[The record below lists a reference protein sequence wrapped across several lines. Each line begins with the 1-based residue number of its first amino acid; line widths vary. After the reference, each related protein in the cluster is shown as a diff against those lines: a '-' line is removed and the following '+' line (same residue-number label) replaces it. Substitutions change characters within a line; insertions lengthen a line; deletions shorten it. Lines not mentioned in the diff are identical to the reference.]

1 MIFKNFESTDIVAG
15 RINKVS
21 SGFWVDGNYAVT
33 QSTFTTSST
42 QVVLTGSNQ
51 YDVQNGLYYY
61 NVYYQNQPHFSI
73 TYGDYYG
80 SGSSITDST
89 TLYIRPTQ
97 AIYNQYKNVLL
108 TPDDTFFNFKSGNY
122 TVSTAADSTTSVTA
136 SGIVVLNFSADK
148 YKDRVD
154 EGQIEFSISG
164 SSEQFTFIDDSSVT
178 GKIADSY
185 NIISGSIVNGIPTPF
200 TNGGTVTAVY
210 YGIGT
215 LYPKAGTII
224 LNASKISALTGITD
238 FIGTNP
244 TSYGLYQTKLIAGI
258 QSCTTKYFK
267 ARKSEFLPSKHYFV
281 RVKNQEYNYSN
292 NPSFVSD
299 GTDGK
304 TKGII
309 RFNQFFTNPQ
319 TYITTV
325 GLYNDSNELV
335 AVAKVSQPVMK
346 SFDNESLIKVRLDF

>member
-1 MIFKNFESTDIVAG
+1 
-15 RINKVS
+15 
-21 SGFWVDGNYAVT
+21 
-33 QSTFTTSST
+33 
-42 QVVLTGSNQ
+42 
-51 YDVQNGLYYY
+51 
-61 NVYYQNQPHFSI
+61 VYYSGEPFFSVA
-73 TYGDYYG
+73 YGNYYG
-80 SGSSITDST
+80 SGSSQTDIDTSKI
-89 TLYIRPTQ
+89 YPTK
-97 AIYNQYKNVLL
+97 AIYSEYANVLL
-108 TPDDTFFNFKSGNY
+108 PSTQKIFTF
-122 TVSTAADSTTSVTA
+122 VTA
-136 SGIVVLNFSADK
+136 SSVAANSTTTITGSSIYTISFTVNK
-148 YKDRVD
+148 YKDKLD

-164 SSEQFTFIDDSSVT
+164 ANGQFTFIDDSSVT

-200 TNGGTVTAVY
+200 TNGATVTAVY

-215 LYPKAGTII
+215 LYPKAGTIV

-238 FIGTNP
+238 FTGTNP
-244 TSYGLYQTKLIAGI
+244 TSYGLYQQNLIVGI
-258 QSCTTKYFK
+258 KACTTKYFK

-304 TKGII
+304 QAGTI

-319 TYITTV
+319 SYITTV

>member
-1 MIFKNFESTDIVAG
+1 MIFKKFDSTDIVVG
-15 RINKVS
+15 RVNQVS
-21 SGFWVDGNYAVT
+21 SPMWTSGDIAAL
-33 QSTFTTSST
+33 QSAFYTSPSQT
-42 QVVLTGSNQ
+42 VATGSGIFNV
-51 YDVQNGLYYY
+51 YNGLYYN
-61 NVYYQNQPHFSI
+61 NVYYSGEPFFAVA
-73 TYGDYYG
+73 YGNYYG
-80 SGSSITDST
+80 SGSSQTDIDTSKI
-89 TLYIRPTQ
+89 YPTK
-97 AIYNQYKNVLL
+97 AIYSEYANVLL
-108 TPDDTFFNFKSGNY
+108 PSTQKIFTF
-122 TVSTAADSTTSVTA
+122 TTA
-136 SGIVVLNFSADK
+136 SNVTSNATTTITGSSIYTISFTVNK
-148 YKDRVD
+148 YKDKLD
-154 EGQIEFSISG
+154 EGQIEFSLSG
-164 SSEQFTFIDDSSVT
+164 SNGQFTFIDDSAVT

-215 LYPKAGTII
+215 LYPKAGTIV
-224 LNASKISALTGITD
+224 LNSQKISALTGITD
-238 FIGTNP
+238 FTGTTNP
-244 TSYGLYQTKLIAGI
+244 VSYPLYQKNLIAGI
-258 QSCTTKYFK
+258 TRCVTKYFK

-281 RVKNQEYNYSN
+281 RVKNQEFNYSN

-304 TKGII
+304 QAGTI

-319 TYITTV
+319 SYITTV

>member
-1 MIFKNFESTDIVAG
+1 MIFKKFDSTDIVVG
-15 RINKVS
+15 RVNQVS
-21 SGFWVDGNYAVT
+21 SPMWTSGDIAAL
-33 QSTFTTSST
+33 QSAFYTSPSQT
-42 QVVLTGSNQ
+42 VASGSGLFNV
-51 YDVQNGLYYY
+51 YNGLYYN
-61 NVYYQNQPHFSI
+61 NVYYSGEPFFSVA
-73 TYGDYYG
+73 YGNYYG
-80 SGSSITDST
+80 SGSSQTDIDTSKI
-89 TLYIRPTQ
+89 YPTK
-97 AIYNQYKNVLL
+97 AIYSEYANVLL
-108 TPDDTFFNFKSGNY
+108 PSTQRIFTFATAS
-122 TVSTAADSTTSVTA
+122 TVTTNSTTTITGSSIYTISFTV
-136 SGIVVLNFSADK
+136 NK
-148 YKDRVD
+148 YKDKLD

-200 TNGGTVTAVY
+200 TNGGTVAAVY

-215 LYPKAGTII
+215 LYPKAGTIV
-224 LNASKISALTGITD
+224 LNASKISTLTNITD
-238 FIGTNP
+238 FTGTNP
-244 TSYGLYQTKLIAGI
+244 VSYGLYQKNLIDGI
-258 QSCTTKYFK
+258 KTCTTKYFK

-304 TKGII
+304 QAGTI

-319 TYITTV
+319 SYITTV

>member
-1 MIFKNFESTDIVAG
+1 MIFKKFDSTDIVVG
-15 RINKVS
+15 RVNQVS
-21 SGFWVDGNYAVT
+21 SPMWTSGDIAAL
-33 QSTFTTSST
+33 QSAFYTSPSQT
-42 QVVLTGSNQ
+42 VASGSGLFNV
-51 YDVQNGLYYY
+51 YNGLYYN
-61 NVYYQNQPHFSI
+61 NVYYSGEPFFSVA
-73 TYGDYYG
+73 YGNYYG
-80 SGSSITDST
+80 SGSSQTDIDTSKI
-89 TLYIRPTQ
+89 YPTK
-97 AIYNQYKNVLL
+97 AIYSEYANVLL
-108 TPDDTFFNFKSGNY
+108 PSTQRIFTFATAS
-122 TVSTAADSTTSVTA
+122 TVTTNSTTTITGSSIYAISFTV
-136 SGIVVLNFSADK
+136 NK
-148 YKDRVD
+148 YKDKLD

-164 SSEQFTFIDDSSVT
+164 SNGQFTFIDDSSVT

-258 QSCTTKYFK
+258 KACTTKYFK

>member
-1 MIFKNFESTDIVAG
+1 MIFKKFDSTDIVVG
-15 RINKVS
+15 RVNQVS
-21 SGFWVDGNYAVT
+21 SPMWTSGDIAAL
-33 QSTFTTSST
+33 QSAFYTSPSQT
-42 QVVLTGSNQ
+42 VASGSGLFNV
-51 YDVQNGLYYY
+51 YNGLYYN
-61 NVYYQNQPHFSI
+61 NVYYSGEPFFSVA
-73 TYGDYYG
+73 YGNYYG
-80 SGSSITDST
+80 SGSSQTDINTSKI
-89 TLYIRPTQ
+89 YPTK
-97 AIYNQYKNVLL
+97 AIYSEYANVLL
-108 TPDDTFFNFKSGNY
+108 PSTQKIFTFATAS
-122 TVSTAADSTTSVTA
+122 TVTTNSTTTITGSSIYTISFTV
-136 SGIVVLNFSADK
+136 NK
-148 YKDRVD
+148 YKDKLD

-164 SSEQFTFIDDSSVT
+164 SNGQFTFIDDSSVT

-200 TNGGTVTAVY
+200 TNGGIVTAVY

-258 QSCTTKYFK
+258 KACTTKYFK

>member
-1 MIFKNFESTDIVAG
+1 MIFKKFDSTDIVVG
-15 RINKVS
+15 RVNQVS
-21 SGFWVDGNYAVT
+21 SPMWTSGDIAAL
-33 QSTFTTSST
+33 QSAFYTSPSQT
-42 QVVLTGSNQ
+42 VASGSGLFNV
-51 YDVQNGLYYY
+51 YNGLYYN
-61 NVYYQNQPHFSI
+61 NVYYSGEPFFSVA
-73 TYGDYYG
+73 YGNYYG
-80 SGSSITDST
+80 SGSSQTDIDTSKI
-89 TLYIRPTQ
+89 YPTK
-97 AIYNQYKNVLL
+97 AIYSEYANVLL
-108 TPDDTFFNFKSGNY
+108 PSTQRIFTFATAS
-122 TVSTAADSTTSVTA
+122 TVTTNSTTTITGSSIYTISFTV
-136 SGIVVLNFSADK
+136 NK
-148 YKDRVD
+148 YKDKLD

-164 SSEQFTFIDDSSVT
+164 SNGQFTFIDDSSVT

-215 LYPKAGTII
+215 LYPKAGTIV
-224 LNASKISALTGITD
+224 LNASKISTLTNITD
-238 FIGTNP
+238 FTGTNP
-244 TSYGLYQTKLIAGI
+244 VSYGLYQKNLIDGI
-258 QSCTTKYFK
+258 KICTTKYFK

-299 GTDGK
+299 GTDGR

>member
-1 MIFKNFESTDIVAG
+1 MIFKKFDSTDIVVG
-15 RINKVS
+15 RVNQVS
-21 SGFWVDGNYAVT
+21 SPMWTSGDIAAL
-33 QSTFTTSST
+33 QSAFYTSPSQT
-42 QVVLTGSNQ
+42 VASGSGLFNV
-51 YDVQNGLYYY
+51 YNGLYYN
-61 NVYYQNQPHFSI
+61 NVYYSGEPFFSVA
-73 TYGDYYG
+73 YGNYYG
-80 SGSSITDST
+80 SGSSQTDIDTSKI
-89 TLYIRPTQ
+89 YPTK
-97 AIYNQYKNVLL
+97 AIYSEYANVLL
-108 TPDDTFFNFKSGNY
+108 PSTQRIFTFATAS
-122 TVSTAADSTTSVTA
+122 TVTTNSTTTITGSSIYTISFTV
-136 SGIVVLNFSADK
+136 NK
-148 YKDRVD
+148 YKDKLD

-164 SSEQFTFIDDSSVT
+164 SNGQFTFIDDSSVT

-200 TNGGTVTAVY
+200 TNNGTVTAVY

-215 LYPKAGTII
+215 LYPKAGTIV

-258 QSCTTKYFK
+258 KACTTKYFK

>member
-1 MIFKNFESTDIVAG
+1 MIFKKFDSTDIVVG
-15 RINKVS
+15 RVNQVS
-21 SGFWVDGNYAVT
+21 SPMWTSGDIAAL
-33 QSTFTTSST
+33 QSAFYTSPSQT
-42 QVVLTGSNQ
+42 VASGSGLFNV
-51 YDVQNGLYYY
+51 YNGLYYN
-61 NVYYQNQPHFSI
+61 NVYYSGEPFFSVA
-73 TYGDYYG
+73 YGNYYG
-80 SGSSITDST
+80 SGSSQTDIDTSKI
-89 TLYIRPTQ
+89 YPTK
-97 AIYNQYKNVLL
+97 AIYSEYANVLL
-108 TPDDTFFNFKSGNY
+108 PSTQRIFTFATAS
-122 TVSTAADSTTSVTA
+122 TVTTNSTTTITGSSIYTISFTV
-136 SGIVVLNFSADK
+136 NK
-148 YKDRVD
+148 YKDKLD

-164 SSEQFTFIDDSSVT
+164 SNGQFTFIDDSSVT

-215 LYPKAGTII
+215 LYPKAGTIV
-224 LNASKISALTGITD
+224 LNASKISTLTNITD
-238 FIGTNP
+238 FTGTNP
-244 TSYGLYQTKLIAGI
+244 VSYGLYQKNLIDGI
-258 QSCTTKYFK
+258 KICTTKYFK

-304 TKGII
+304 QAGTI

-319 TYITTV
+319 SYITTV

>member
-1 MIFKNFESTDIVAG
+1 MIFKKFDSTDIVVG
-15 RINKVS
+15 RVNQVS
-21 SGFWVDGNYAVT
+21 SPMWTSGDIAAL
-33 QSTFTTSST
+33 QSAFYTSPSQT
-42 QVVLTGSNQ
+42 VASGSGLFNV
-51 YDVQNGLYYY
+51 YNGLYYN
-61 NVYYQNQPHFSI
+61 NVYYSGEPFFSVA
-73 TYGDYYG
+73 YGNYYG
-80 SGSSITDST
+80 SGSSQTDIDTSKI
-89 TLYIRPTQ
+89 YPTK
-97 AIYNQYKNVLL
+97 AIYSEYANVLL
-108 TPDDTFFNFKSGNY
+108 PSTQRIFTFATAS
-122 TVSTAADSTTSVTA
+122 TVTTNSTTTITGSSIYTISFTV
-136 SGIVVLNFSADK
+136 NK
-148 YKDRVD
+148 YKDKLD

-164 SSEQFTFIDDSSVT
+164 SNGQFTFIDDSSVT

-215 LYPKAGTII
+215 LYPKAGTIV
-224 LNASKISALTGITD
+224 LNASKISALTNITD
-238 FIGTNP
+238 FTGTNP
-244 TSYGLYQTKLIAGI
+244 VSYGLYQKNLIDGI
-258 QSCTTKYFK
+258 KICTTKYFK

-304 TKGII
+304 QAGTI

-319 TYITTV
+319 SYITTV

>member
-1 MIFKNFESTDIVAG
+1 MIFKKFDSTDIVVG
-15 RINKVS
+15 RVNQVS
-21 SGFWVDGNYAVT
+21 SPMWTAGDIAAL
-33 QSTFTTSST
+33 QSAFYTSPSQT
-42 QVVLTGSNQ
+42 VASGSGLFNV
-51 YDVQNGLYYY
+51 YNGLYYN
-61 NVYYQNQPHFSI
+61 NVYYSGEPFFSVA
-73 TYGDYYG
+73 YGNYYG
-80 SGSSITDST
+80 SGSSQTDIDTSKI
-89 TLYIRPTQ
+89 YPTK
-97 AIYNQYKNVLL
+97 AIYSEYANVLL
-108 TPDDTFFNFKSGNY
+108 PSTQKIFTFATAS
-122 TVSTAADSTTSVTA
+122 TVTTNSTTTITGSSIYTISFTV
-136 SGIVVLNFSADK
+136 NK
-148 YKDRVD
+148 YKDKLD
-154 EGQIEFSISG
+154 EGQIEFSLSG
-164 SSEQFTFIDDSSVT
+164 SYGQFTFIDDSSVT

-200 TNGGTVTAVY
+200 TNGATVTAVY

-215 LYPKAGTII
+215 LYPKAGTIV
-224 LNASKISALTGITD
+224 LNASKISALTNITD
-238 FIGTNP
+238 FTGTNP
-244 TSYGLYQTKLIAGI
+244 ASYGLYQQNLIAGI
-258 QSCTTKYFK
+258 KACTTKYFK

-304 TKGII
+304 TAGTI

-319 TYITTV
+319 SYITTV